1 MQKILNRETPNTE
14 TIYAVIVIVFL
25 SIKRAVYFE
34 KFVSKEVFQFNTL
47 LVKSFAST
55 KIVLLKVV

>member
-25 SIKRAVYFE
+25 SIKRAVYF
-34 KFVSKEVFQFNTL
+34 KFVSKEIFQLNTL
-47 LVKSFAST
+47 FAST
-55 KIVLLKVV
+55 KIVLSRVV